1 MGDLEALYT
10 LSTILKFYGS
20 SDLQYSNTNLKV
32 NIDLPVLFNLNRS
45 VESFEQLKGLIIV
58 GSNPRFEASILNTSL
73 RKQQLSRALPYLTI
87 APYADLKL
95 KQKHEG
101 NGLRSLIALIENKIG
116 SAKNFYKAENSS
128 IILGVES
135 LKGKNGIV
143 LQNII
148 RFLGKKLYVKTAKGE
163 RLGILHSNITSL
175 NFANL
180 GLTLGVRSTLHN
192 NNVDDQELNNLFV
205 VQPHKISSKK

>member
-20 SDLQYSNTNLKV
+20 SDLQYSNTHLKV
-32 NIDLPVLFNLNRS
+32 NVDLPLLFNLNRS
-45 VESFEQLKGLIIV
+45 IYSFEQLKGLIII

-73 RKQQLSRALPYLTI
+73 RRHQLSRALPYLTI
-87 APYADLKL
+87 APFADLKV

-128 IILGVES
+128 IIFGVES
-135 LKGKNGIV
+135 LKGKNGLI

-163 RLGILHSNITSL
+163 RLGVLHSNITSL

-180 GLTLGVRSTLHN
+180 GLTLGVRSSLHN
-192 NNVDDQELNNLFV
+192 SSEDQELNNLFV
-205 VQPHKISSKK
+205 VQPYKLSSKK

>member
-10 LSTILKFYGS
+10 LSTVLKLYGS

-32 NIDLPVLFNLNRS
+32 NIDVPVLFNLNRTVDS
-45 VESFEQLKGLIIV
+45 LEHLKSLIII

-73 RKQQLSRALPYLTI
+73 RKQQLSRALSYLTI
-87 APYADLKL
+87 APFSDLKL

-116 SAKNFYKAENSS
+116 SVKDFYKNENSS

-135 LKGKNGIV
+135 LKGKNGLI

-148 RFLGKKLYVKTAKGE
+148 RFLGKKLYVKTTKGD
-163 RLGILHSNITSL
+163 RLGLLHSNITSL

-180 GLTLGVRSTLHN
+180 GLTLGVRSTLHQSN
-192 NNVDDQELNNLFV
+192 LDDHGLNNLFV
-205 VQPHKISSKK
+205 IQPYKISPKK